1 MKHVFDLAKAN
12 AHLDLETVRDLLRS
26 RWFESRMVAVSILD
40 ARARR
45 KALGDPE
52 RKHLYE
58 DPAAR
63 LVSISESVGAAHAT
77 PSVGPIPV
85 DVQRFSQPRPRLM
98 LGPQSFR
105 GARGPARPSVFDA
118 AQAAHLQRA

>member
-1 MKHVFDLAKAN
+1 MAKRVDRSQVVGVRMKHVFDLAKAN
-12 AHLDLETVRDLLRS
+12 AHLDLESVRDLLRS

-45 KALGDPE
+45 KAPGDPE

-63 LVSISESVGAAHAT
+63 LVPISESPPSGARNT
-77 PSVGPIPV
+77 VNRP
-85 DVQRFSQPRPRLM
+85 QPR
-98 LGPQSFR
+98 
-105 GARGPARPSVFDA
+105 
-118 AQAAHLQRA
+118 